1 MSEQTDGPQALTV
14 EVKRTHI
21 DEAIPSSADNCAM
34 AKALRA
40 AGFDQVMVA
49 RSFMR
54 LDGVYYQLDED
65 LIQWQQDAIS
75 GKGMTPMTMQ
85 LDSERRSVTFLKT
98 LPRTT

>member
-1 MSEQTDGPQALTV
+1 MLNEQADENELITV
-14 EVKRTHI
+14 EVRRTHI

-75 GKGMTPMTMQ
+75 GDGMAPIAMQ
-85 LDSERRSVTFLKT
+85 LDSERRSVKFLKN
-98 LPRTT
+98 LP